1 MQEKPIRWTQTAALV
16 MAWITVSWFL
26 TGCGGGGGGTGT
38 GTLGIT
44 GTAQFANSPNL
55 VPLANADVKVYL
67 YTPGGLK
74 PLSTQSRTDSEGR
87 YTLLLPLSD
96 VVGKDL
102 VIVAEKTVN
111 NKPRRVMTLCLA
123 VRPEGATGI
132 DMEPF
137 TTYATEEVLQL
148 AQANNLAQIAP
159 NGFAEVVRQVR
170 ERFQE
175 AQDLPVIVG
184 ETLPEQ
190 IGEGIRDNSIGTVVQ
205 EIARRQENN
214 LRPPQGDVAVAK
226 SMMQMLRDANISAVG
241 IADTEASRLEEDLSN
256 LEQVIEREVVTPID
270 ALGDRGVGYL
280 FSVLDEEEF
289 RYPPLIGLP
298 PGHYE
303 HYRNGGTIQIR
314 RIGSTDNRTW
324 EIVNNVP
331 NDRFQGVTV
340 RILTQNPLQTLEITP
355 DAGKYTVQV
364 RRDNPRLQYD
374 VVLEVTRKDDQNR
387 PTELRATLNL
397 IDSQLS
403 QPIQFN
409 GTVGLTPR
417 PGEDLS
423 FSQVRFT
430 GTFTSQYGSLNV
442 TNLVAN
448 IDENQS
454 QQRNQV
460 SAQCDAL
467 QLTLRTS
474 RNASVEIRGLN
485 LQYIETWDG
494 DILTPAELRVQS
506 IRVNAGDASLVLSNA
521 RLQLVPNSQDERD
534 YPAII
539 TGQLEYRTPKVT
551 LTGLLEFVW
560 ENASTAR
567 LDWDWWEVGD
577 EIPLEWFPRGSL
589 KLTNGNLTP
598 SVGRPIALNFTLLL
612 EPNDSPPRVRF
623 ETLRLSL
630 SSEVMQGTATA
641 QLNVRNG
648 RVNRHQSF
656 SNATMAMTHSPS
668 NFQLTLTM
676 QGTTFEG
683 RTFSGEIKKPDGT
696 RIAQIGRA
704 RDLGM
709 PDLGNMLI
717 VKYSDGTFESLQS
730 LLP

>member
-1 MQEKPIRWTQTAALV
+1 MRWTRLSVLFGVLFSLTWL
-16 MAWITVSWFL
+16 L
-26 TGCGGGGGGTGT
+26 TGCGGGGGSSVGT
-38 GTLGIT
+38 GTLNIT

-55 VPLANADVKVYL
+55 VPLSDATVRAYL
-67 YTPGGLK
+67 YSP
-74 PLSTQSRTDSEGR
+74 TQIQPVGDPVQTNNEGR
-87 YTLLLPLSD
+87 YTLSLPANS

-137 TTYATEEVLQL
+137 TTYATEEVLRI
-148 AQANNLAQIAP
+148 AKANNLSQIAP
-159 NGFAEVVRQVR
+159 NGFSEVVRQVR
-170 ERFQE
+170 EQFQD
-175 AQDLPVIVG
+175 AQNLPVIVG
-184 ETLPEQ
+184 ETLPQQ
-190 IGEGIRDNSIGTVVQ
+190 IGEGIQDNTIRPTVR
-205 EIARRQENN
+205 EIVENQDDN

-226 SMMQMLRDANISAVG
+226 SMMQMIRDANISAVG
-241 IADTEASRLEEDLSN
+241 IADTEATRLEEDLSN
-256 LEQVIEREVVTPID
+256 LEQVIEREVVTPVKK
-270 ALGDRGVGYL
+270 LGDRGLQYL
-280 FSVLDEEEF
+280 FSVLSEDEF

-298 PGHYE
+298 PGRYE

-340 RILTQNPLQTLEITP
+340 RIVTQNPLQRLDIDP
-355 DAGKYTVQV
+355 NAGKYTVQV
-364 RRDNPRLQYD
+364 RSSRDPRLQYD
-374 VVLEVTRKDDQNR
+374 VVLEVTRKDSQNR
-387 PTELRATLNL
+387 PTQLRATMNL
-397 IDSQLS
+397 VDSQLS

-460 SAQCDAL
+460 SAQCEAL
-467 QLTLRTS
+467 QLTVRTS

-534 YPAII
+534 YPANM
-539 TGQLEYRTPKVT
+539 TGQLEYRTPKAT
-551 LTGLLEFVW
+551 LTGSLEFVW

-577 EIPLEWFPRGSL
+577 EIPLEWFPKGYL
-589 KLTNGNLTP
+589 KLTSANLTP
-598 SVGRPIALNFTLLL
+598 SVGRPIALNFTLRL
-612 EPNDSPPRVRF
+612 EPNASPPRMRL

-630 SSEVMQGTATA
+630 GSEVMQGTGTA
-641 QLNVRNG
+641 QMDVSDG
-648 RVNRHQSF
+648 RVNRQQLF
-656 SNATMAMTHSPS
+656 SNATLTMTHSPS
-668 NFQLTLTM
+668 NFQVALTM
-676 QGTTFEG
+676 STSSGEY
-683 RTFSGEIKKPDGT
+683 TFSGEIKKPDGT
-696 RIAQIGRA
+696 RIAQIGKA

-709 PDLGNMLI
+709 PDLGNLLI
-717 VKYSDGTFESLQS
+717 VKYNDGTFESLQS
-730 LLP
+730 LLPSR